1 MTTDIS
7 IVRWDPT
14 LQQEIVEDYEYD
26 GGNSSSRLFERSRI
40 KALADERESVQ
51 KKTFQKWVNS
61 HLVRVNS
68 RITDLYT
75 DLRDGKNLIKLLEVL
90 SGERLPRPTKGKMRI
105 HCLENVDKA
114 LQFLKE
120 QRVHLENMGSHDIV
134 DGNPRLSLGLI
145 WTIILRFQIQDITIE
160 ETDNQETKSA
170 KDALLLWCQM
180 KTAGYHNV
188 NVRNF
193 TTSWRDGL
201 AFNALIHKHRP
212 DLIQFEKLSKAT
224 PIQNLNNA
232 FNVAEDKLGLIKLL
246 DAEDCYVDQPDEKSI
261 ITYVVTYYHYF
272 SKMKQETVQGKRIGK
287 VVGIAMENDR
297 LIKEYETLTSELL
310 KWIEDTI
317 TALGDRKFENSLVG
331 VQQQLGQ
338 FNNYRTVEKP
348 PKFVEKGNLEILLFT
363 LQSKM
368 RANNQ
373 KPYTPKEGKM
383 ISDIN
388 KAWERLEKAE
398 HERELAL
405 REELI
410 RQEKLEQLAARFNRK
425 ASMRETW
432 LSENQRLVSQD
443 NFGHDLAA
451 VEAAAKKHEAIETD
465 ILAYEERVQAVVAV
479 AGELKA
485 ENYHDMERIN
495 SRKENVLR
503 LWNYL
508 LELLRARRHRLELS
522 LHLQQTFQEMIHI
535 LDAMEELK
543 ARLLTDDYGKH
554 LMGVEDLL
562 QKHNLLEADINILGD
577 RVKLVG
583 GQSQKFVDVEVEE
596 GYKPCDPALVSERVQ
611 QLQDAYNELVRLA
624 VERRSRLEESRK
636 LWQFY
641 WDMADEDNWI
651 KEKEQIV
658 STADVGHDLTTVNLL
673 LSKHKALENEISAH
687 EPQLEAVLG
696 IGDELV
702 STGHFGAEKVQERLN
717 EIRSAWKHLID
728 LAAFRRKRLE
738 EAVDYHQLFADADDI
753 DIWMLD
759 TLRLVSSEDVGRDE
773 GNAQSLLKKHKDV
786 TEELKNYSST
796 IEALHQQADQL
807 GPEVANSEEVAQ
819 RLASIDNRYK
829 ELLELAKLRKQ
840 RLLDALSLYKLLSES
855 DGVEQWIN
863 EKDRMLQT
871 MVPARDIEDV
881 EIMKHRYDGFEK
893 EMNANASRVAVVNQ
907 LARQLLHVEHPDSEQ
922 ITARQNQL
930 NQKWAELR
938 EKAEAKRD
946 ELNSAHGLQT
956 FHIECRETVSWIE
969 DKIRII
975 TTTDSLE
982 MDLTGI
988 MTLQRRL
995 SGMERDLA
1003 AIQAKLNSLEKE
1015 ADSIEKEHP
1024 EEAAVIR
1031 ERIAQIQIIWER
1043 LTLMLKERDAKLEEA
1058 GDLHRFLRDL
1068 DHFQAWLTK
1077 TQTDIASEDTPSS
1090 LAEAE
1095 KLLSQHQSIRDE
1107 IDNYTDDYN
1116 KMMEYGEKLTADP
1129 STQDDPQYMFLRE
1142 RLKALKDGW
1151 AEIQQMWEN
1160 RQQLLSQS
1168 LSLQLLNRDA
1178 KQAEVILNQQ
1188 ENALSKDEPPT
1199 TLEQAENLLKKHEAF
1214 LTTMEANDEKINTV
1228 VLFAKKLQDDGHFA
1242 ADKIGKRADVI
1253 DERRTINREKA
1264 MALTEKL
1271 RDQLELQQYLRDCDE
1286 LGEWIQEK
1294 HITAQDETYR
1304 SAKTVHSKWTRHQ
1317 AFEAEIAANKE
1328 RLHNLEKAGEELAK
1342 EKPEFANVIQPKM
1355 EELTDQFD
1363 VLESTTKEKGER
1375 LFDANRE
1382 VLIHQTCDDID
1393 SWMNELEKQIE
1404 SDDTGTDLASV
1415 NIMMQ
1420 KHQMIE
1426 TQMAVKARQVTELE
1440 KQTQHLETKAPE
1452 KNMEEIKMK
1461 KTQVEQRFQQLKQ
1474 PLIERQR
1481 VLEKKKEAL
1490 QFRRDVEDELLWIAE
1505 KMPQA
1510 TSTECGN
1517 SLFQVNMME
1526 KKNQS
1531 LRTEI
1536 DNHEPRI
1543 NTVSNNGQK
1552 LIDEGHEDASEFS
1565 RLIGELHKAWQ
1576 ELKDAVE
1583 SRKENLLRN
1592 ERAQQYL
1599 FDANEAESWMSE
1611 QELYM
1616 MVEDRGKDETSA
1628 RNFMKKHESLEAAV
1642 EAFADTIRSLGETVR
1657 SLAAEGHPL
1666 AEQVAVK
1673 QSQLDKLY
1681 AGLKDL
1687 AGERRAKLDEAL
1699 QLFLLN
1705 RDVGD
1710 LEQWIADR
1718 EVVASSHELG
1728 QDYDHVTLLWE
1739 RFKEFA
1745 KDTETIGSERVAAV
1759 NEIADQL
1766 IASGHSDSA
1775 TIAEWKD
1782 GLNEGWQD
1790 LLELIETRTQM
1801 LAASRELHKFF
1812 HDCKDILGRII
1823 EKQVAISDELGR
1835 DAGSVNAL
1843 QRKHLNFIQDL
1854 QTLQSQVQQ
1863 IQEESAKLQASYAGD
1878 RAKEITNR
1886 EQEVVAAWAALQAA
1900 CDQRKGKLAD
1910 TGDLFKFF
1918 NLVRT
1923 LMQWMDDVIRQ
1934 MNTSEKPR
1942 DVSGVEL
1949 LMNNHQSLK
1958 AEIDARDDNF
1968 TSCISLGKELLNRNH
1983 YASSEIKDKLVA
1995 LSNHRNSVLQRWEER
2010 WENLQLILE
2019 VYQFARDAAVAEA
2032 WLIAQE
2038 PYLMST
2044 ELGHNIDDVENLIKK
2059 HEAFEKSAAAQEERF
2074 SALERLTTLEKCG
2087 VGYKNGME
2095 TLHEPDLHDCDFT
2108 PIYPTVV
2115 IPKPIDYRDLKPSYV
2130 AELIKNLVRGQDKFY
2145 NTKVRCRRRFS
2156 ITAGTVKYY
2165 PDYSKPPNRQI
2176 SFLHHKN
2183 KRIIPMNTSFENQIR
2198 NIDLRKN
2205 IKTPIKN
2212 FNRSFSMHEFNL
2224 SPKSYRE
2231 SFNPAVVPKKRVSF
2245 LNENDDDHKLVTQD
2259 FLLAEKYSNFVENA
2273 DNNRVF
2279 NGVNYSNQIKRN
2291 NSSNKVVLRE
2301 RKMNMSIGLKRM
2313 SLPIMS
2319 KPNSFELREM
2329 KRKQEA
2335 QEKAEAEERA
2345 RREAEEAERRA
2356 QRIAE
2361 EAAAA
2366 ASTDKPDAG
2375 PSATEEKTE
2384 RGSPTDDDNVEGSL
2398 VRKHEWE
2405 NTTTK
2410 ATNRSWDK
2418 VYVMLRGTQVSF
2430 YKDAKTA
2437 HSSADQTFKGEAP
2450 LSLHK
2455 AKASRADDYKKKKHV
2470 FRLKLDSG
2478 AEFLF
2483 HAQNDT
2489 EMNMWISK
2497 INSRAD
2503 ADSAGPSRSQT
2514 LPASAQKEDSKRRS
2528 FFTLKKT

>member
-14 LQQEIVEDYEYD
+14 IQQQIEEDYEYD

-68 RITDLYT
+68 RVHDLYT

-180 KTAGYHNV
+180 KTAGYNNV

-212 DLIQFEKLSKAT
+212 DLIQFEKLSKSN
-224 PIQNLNNA
+224 PIYNLNNS
-232 FNVAEDKLGLIKLL
+232 FNVAEDKLGLTKLL
-246 DAEDCYVDQPDEKSI
+246 DAEDVFVEQPDEKSI

-287 VVGIAMENDR
+287 VVGIAMDNDR
-297 LIKEYETLTSELL
+297 MIKEYESLTSDLL
-310 KWIEDTI
+310 AWIEATI
-317 TALGDRKFENSLVG
+317 SALGEREFANSLVG

-338 FNNYRTVEKP
+338 FSNYRTVEKP

-373 KPYTPKEGKM
+373 RPYTPREGKM

-443 NFGHDLAA
+443 NFGRDLAA

-465 ILAYEERVQAVVAV
+465 IFAYEERVQAVVSV
-479 AGELKA
+479 AAELEA

-495 SRKENVLR
+495 ARKENVLR

-508 LELLRARRHRLELS
+508 LELLRARRNRLDLS
-522 LHLQQTFQEMIHI
+522 LQLQQNFQEMLHI

-543 ARLLTDDYGKH
+543 ARLLIDDLGKH

-562 QKHNLLEADINILGD
+562 QKHNLLEADINILGE
-577 RVKLVG
+577 RVKAVAS
-583 GQSQKFVDVEVEE
+583 QSQKFVDVEGDE
-596 GYKPCDPALVSERVQ
+596 GYKPCDPQLVLERVQ
-611 QLQDAYNELVRLA
+611 QLQEAYAQLVRLA

-658 STADVGHDLTTVNLL
+658 STSDIGHDLTTVNLL
-673 LSKHKALENEISAH
+673 LSKHRILENELSAH
-687 EPQLEAVLG
+687 EPQLEAALSVG
-696 IGDELV
+696 EELIQ
-702 STGHFGAEKVQERLN
+702 SGHFGAKEIQDRLS
-717 EIRSAWKHLID
+717 EIREAWKHLLD
-728 LAAFRRKRLE
+728 LAAYRRKRLE
-738 EAVDYHQLFADADDI
+738 EAVDYHQLFADADDV

-786 TEELKNYSST
+786 TDELKNYVSIIDS
-796 IEALHQQADQL
+796 LHQQAEAL
-807 GPEVANSEEVAQ
+807 GPEVANSPEVSQ
-819 RLASIDNRYK
+819 RLASIDSRYK

-840 RLLDALSLYKLLSES
+840 RLLDALSLYRLLSES
-855 DGVEQWIN
+855 DGVEQWIS

-871 MVPARDIEDV
+871 MIPARDIEDV

-893 EMNANASRVAVVNQ
+893 EMNANASRVALVNQ
-907 LARQLLHVEHPDSEQ
+907 LARQLLHVEHPNSEQ

-938 EKAEAKRD
+938 EKADAKRD
-946 ELNSAHGLQT
+946 ELSSAHGVQT
-956 FHIECRETVSWIE
+956 FHIECRETTTWIE
-969 DKIRII
+969 DKVRILQE
-975 TTTDSLE
+975 TDSLE

-1003 AIQAKLNSLEKE
+1003 AIQAKLNSLQKE
-1015 ADSIEKEHP
+1015 AEKIEDEHP

-1031 ERIAQIQIIWER
+1031 ERIVQIQVIWER
-1043 LTLMLKERDAKLEEA
+1043 LTQMLKERDAKLEEA

-1068 DHFQAWLTK
+1068 DHFQSWLTK
-1077 TQTDIASEDTPSS
+1077 TQTDIASEDTPNS
-1090 LAEAE
+1090 LPEAE
-1095 KLLSQHQSIRDE
+1095 KLLSQHQAIREE
-1107 IDNYTDDYN
+1107 IDNYTDDYT
-1116 KMMEYGEKLTADP
+1116 KMMDYGEKITADP

-1151 AEIQQMWEN
+1151 DEIHQMWDN
-1160 RQQLLSQS
+1160 RQHLLSQS
-1168 LSLQLLNRDA
+1168 LSLQLLERDA
-1178 KQAEVILNQQ
+1178 RQAEVILNQQ
-1188 ENALSKDEPPT
+1188 EHTLSKDETPT
-1199 TLEQAENLLKKHEAF
+1199 TLEQAENLLKRHEAF
-1214 LTTMEANDEKINTV
+1214 LATMEANDDKINTV
-1228 VLFAKKLQDDGHFA
+1228 VEFSRRLCDEGHFA
-1242 ADKIGKRADVI
+1242 TDKIGKRADNL
-1253 DERRTINREKA
+1253 DERRLANKEKA
-1264 MALTEKL
+1264 HALFERL
-1271 RDQLELQQYLRDCDE
+1271 RDQLELHQFLRDCDE

-1317 AFEAEIAANKE
+1317 AFEAEIGANKE
-1328 RLHNLEKAGEELAK
+1328 RLHNLERAGEELAK
-1342 EKPEFANVIQPKM
+1342 EKPEYANIIKPKI

-1363 VLESTTKEKGER
+1363 VLEQTTKEKGER

-1404 SDDTGTDLASV
+1404 SDDTGSDLASV
-1415 NIMMQ
+1415 NILMQ
-1420 KHQMIE
+1420 KQQMIE
-1426 TQMAVKARQVTELE
+1426 TQMAVKARQVDELE
-1440 KQTQHLETKAPE
+1440 KQTKHLETAAPD
-1452 KNMEEIKMK
+1452 KDINEIKVK
-1461 KTQVEQRFQQLKQ
+1461 KTKVEERFQLLKQ
-1474 PLIERQR
+1474 PLIERQII
-1481 VLEKKKEAL
+1481 LEKKKEAL
-1490 QFRRDVEDELLWIAE
+1490 QFRRDIEDELLWISE
-1505 KMPQA
+1505 KMPLA
-1510 TSTECGN
+1510 TSTEYGN
-1517 SLFQVNMME
+1517 NLFQVNTLQ

-1531 LRTEI
+1531 LQTEV

-1543 NTVSNNGQK
+1543 NTVCNNGQK
-1552 LIDEGHEDASEFS
+1552 LIDEGHEDSTEFS
-1565 RLIGELHKAWQ
+1565 RLINELHKAWQ
-1576 ELKDAVE
+1576 ELKDAIDRRRE
-1583 SRKENLLRN
+1583 YLQRN

-1616 MVEDRGKDETSA
+1616 MVEDRGKDESSA

-1642 EAFADTIRSLGETVR
+1642 EAYADTIRGLGETVKA
-1657 SLAAEGHPL
+1657 LTAEGHPL
-1666 AEQVAVK
+1666 AEQVTVK

-1687 AGERRAKLDEAL
+1687 AQERRAKLDEAL

-1745 KDTETIGSERVAAV
+1745 HDTETIGSERVAAV
-1759 NEIADQL
+1759 NDIADSL
-1766 IASGHSDSA
+1766 IAAGHSDSA

-1782 GLNEGWQD
+1782 GLNEAWTD
-1790 LLELIETRTQM
+1790 LLELIDTRTQM

-1812 HDCKDILGRII
+1812 HDCKDVLSRII
-1823 EKQVAISDELGR
+1823 EKQVAMSDELGR
-1835 DAGSVNAL
+1835 DAGSVSAL
-1843 QRKHLNFIQDL
+1843 QRKHQNFLQDL
-1854 QTLQSQVQQ
+1854 LTLQSQVQQ

-1886 EQEVVAAWAALQAA
+1886 EQEVVSAWANLQLA
-1900 CDQRKGKLAD
+1900 CDQRRGKLAD

-1923 LMQWMDDVIRQ
+1923 LMQWMDDVVRQ

-1942 DVSGVEL
+1942 DVGGVEL
-1949 LMNNHQSLK
+1949 LMSNHQSLK
-1958 AEIDARDDNF
+1958 AEIDAREDNF
-1968 TSCISLGKELLNRNH
+1968 TSCINLGKELLSRNH
-1983 YASSEIKDKLVA
+1983 YASAEITDKLVT
-1995 LSNHRNSVLQRWEER
+1995 LNNHRQGVVQRWDER

-2044 ELGHNIDDVENLIKK
+2044 ELGHTIDDVENLIKK

-2074 SALERLTTLEKCG
+2074 SALERLTT
-2087 VGYKNGME
+2087 
-2095 TLHEPDLHDCDFT
+2095 
-2108 PIYPTVV
+2108 
-2115 IPKPIDYRDLKPSYV
+2115 
-2130 AELIKNLVRGQDKFY
+2130 
-2145 NTKVRCRRRFS
+2145 
-2156 ITAGTVKYY
+2156 
-2165 PDYSKPPNRQI
+2165 
-2176 SFLHHKN
+2176 
-2183 KRIIPMNTSFENQIR
+2183 FEI
-2198 NIDLRKN
+2198 
-2205 IKTPIKN
+2205 
-2212 FNRSFSMHEFNL
+2212 
-2224 SPKSYRE
+2224 
-2231 SFNPAVVPKKRVSF
+2231 
-2245 LNENDDDHKLVTQD
+2245 
-2259 FLLAEKYSNFVENA
+2259 
-2273 DNNRVF
+2273 
-2279 NGVNYSNQIKRN
+2279 
-2291 NSSNKVVLRE
+2291 
-2301 RKMNMSIGLKRM
+2301 
-2313 SLPIMS
+2313 
-2319 KPNSFELREM
+2319 REM
-2329 KRKQEA
+2329 KRREA
-2335 QEKAEAEERA
+2335 AEAEESA
-2345 RREAEEAERRA
+2345 RREREEAERRA
-2356 QRIAE
+2356 AL
-2361 EAAAA
+2361 EAASRPKEPE
-2366 ASTDKPDAG
+2366 STSADRPDAG
-2375 PSATEEKTE
+2375 AAAFEERPVHGVQPRPQTIASTPSPPKPSPRAHTLSRSDEKAKRKDRSRSKSPFRSFRWKKSSPKTHSGAHSDDE
-2384 RGSPTDDDNVEGSL
+2384 GVLASRQEGSSPDEDGFEGSL

-2405 NTTTK
+2405 STTNK

-2418 VYVMLRGTQVSF
+2418 VYLVLRGSQLAF
-2430 YKDAKTA
+2430 YKDSKTAKTTPE
-2437 HSSADQTFKGEAP
+2437 QRFKGETA
-2450 LSLHK
+2450 LQLHG
-2455 AKASRADDYKKKKHV
+2455 ATASVASDYKKKKHV
-2470 FRLKLDSG
+2470 WRLKLENG
-2478 AEFLF
+2478 GEFLF
-2483 HAQNDT
+2483 QAQNDA
-2489 EMNMWISK
+2489 EMNTWISH
-2497 INSRAD
+2497 INAHAD
-2503 ADSAGPSRSQT
+2503 TTASGPSRSQT
-2514 LPASAQKEDSKRRS
+2514 LPASAQKEDQKRRS